1 MTGTT
6 AVARGGAEVAE
17 DGAPLTELEP
27 LRYAVSSGS
36 GCARS
41 GAPPCVGG
49 GGAGGEATHGG
60 EEPTDE
66 VGSSRGGRAAAM
78 AEAVAVAV
86 ADAAVGDVSVD
97 TGGDEQTD
105 LNADPMERDSF
116 VEGEVIEAS
125 EVTGEGEQKGT
136 LSGKAGAPPPTGP
149 VIDWTTG

>member
-1 MTGTT
+1 LPLAVTGTT
-6 AVARGGAEVAE
+6 AVARGGAGAAE

-41 GAPPCVGG
+41 G

-60 EEPTDE
+60 EEPANE
-66 VGSSRGGRAAAM
+66 AGSTRGGRAAAAV

-86 ADAAVGDVSVD
+86 VDAAVGDVSVD
-97 TGGDEQTD
+97 TGGDEQTG

-116 VEGEVIEAS
+116 VEGEVIDAS
-125 EVTGEGEQKGT
+125 EVTGEGEQKGR
-136 LSGKAGAPPPTGP
+136 LSGKAGVPPPTRP